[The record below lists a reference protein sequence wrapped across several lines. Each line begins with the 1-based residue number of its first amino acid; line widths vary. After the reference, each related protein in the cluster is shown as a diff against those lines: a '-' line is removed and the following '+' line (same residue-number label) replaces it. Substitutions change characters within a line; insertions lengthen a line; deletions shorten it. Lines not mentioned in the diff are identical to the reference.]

1 MKTSTRIIKAI
12 AQTPIVKK
20 IIDLFFDDI
29 RQKYNKKLDDER
41 NRACAN
47 YGVEVLDKFDKCM
60 KENNFFYTLAYGSI
74 LGAIREHGFIKHDLD
89 IDVYMWI
96 EDYSPKFVQ
105 ELQKVGFTWLHSYT
119 IDNGKYGREDTFEC
133 KGVTIDVFWLY
144 PPINQYPYSCLFLRQ
159 DNLSKNQRLPQRLE
173 MPIKK
178 HSRLEKFETLQL
190 PVPINAEEICEMR
203 YGPNYM
209 TPDPSWHWED
219 EKNTVV
225 EWHEMIPFTIHQ
237 LYPTLDK

>member
-20 IIDLFFDDI
+20 IIDLFFDGI

-105 ELQKVGFTWLHSYT
+105 ELQKVGFTWLHS
-119 IDNGKYGREDTFEC
+119 
-133 KGVTIDVFWLY
+133 
-144 PPINQYPYSCLFLRQ
+144 
-159 DNLSKNQRLPQRLE
+159 
-173 MPIKK
+173 
-178 HSRLEKFETLQL
+178 
-190 PVPINAEEICEMR
+190 
-203 YGPNYM
+203 
-209 TPDPSWHWED
+209 
-219 EKNTVV
+219 
-225 EWHEMIPFTIHQ
+225 
-237 LYPTLDK
+237 